1 MSVLSIEGSGKFLS
15 LAFDRDGDVKRQ
27 RICMHNDLCERLID
41 EIDDVTNH
49 RKDDISEVLVGDGPG
64 SFTSLRIVFSTAKGL
79 ALALGIPVRKLS
91 VLSLIALSV
100 LDSIG
105 SANGSADNSVGDSKK
120 AYDIV
125 IPLTDARKGRLYYA
139 AYSDCGKTLVRPGDK
154 SPEEIASEVAS
165 LLRAR
170 ANGSQTKAVF
180 AIDDDSLTSC
190 AKDMAGKCGAEL
202 ILSEANLAETMLRH
216 SDMCSILEHFQGPTY
231 IRRSDAEENLLG
243 LKRYTAK

>member
-15 LAFDRDGDVKRQ
+15 LAFDRDGDVSRR
-27 RICMHNDLCERLID
+27 RICMHNDLCERLIS
-41 EIDDVTNH
+41 EIDDMINH

-79 ALALGIPVRKLS
+79 ALALGIPVRRLS
-91 VLSLIALSV
+91 VLSLLALSV
-100 LDSIG
+100 LDSYG
-105 SANGSADNSVGDSKK
+105 SVSGSVKNSAEDSKK

-139 AYSDCGKTLVRPGDK
+139 VYSDCGETLMRPGDK

-165 LLRAR
+165 LLRTR
-170 ANGSQTKAVF
+170 AIGSQHRAVF

-190 AKDMAGKCGAEL
+190 AKDIADKCNAEFV
-202 ILSEANLAETMLRH
+202 LSESNLAEILLRH
-216 SDMCSILEHFQGPTY
+216 SDMCTVLEHFQGPTY
-231 IRRSDAEENLLG
+231 VRRSDAEENLL
-243 LKRYTAK
+243 RAKQKANG